1 MDTYGKSAL
10 EIERI
15 KHGLTRKQVGE
26 VLHVSDRTIYD
37 YEHGNTIPAKADTL
51 LALCKLYS
59 LSPGQLREILMD
71 TAQEAQPEQQADLIA
86 LSLDELEE
94 LCDDSSAS
102 DSLDCDSLDELLA
115 AANPIEQIKA
125 YFEDSSVSKYEK
137 IDLLV
142 ETIRQYLLHQS
153 GF

>member
-1 MDTYGKSAL
+1 MDTFGKTPL
-10 EIERI
+10 EVTRI
-15 KHGLTRKQVGE
+15 SKGLSRKEVGKA
-26 VLHVSDRTIYD
+26 LHVSDRTIYE
-37 YEHGNTIPAKADTL
+37 YEHGNTIPTRADTL
-51 LALCKLYS
+51 LALCKLYD
-59 LSPGQLREILMD
+59 LSPGQLRQILVD
-71 TAQEAQPEQQADLIA
+71 TQKEAKEELPFDDNI
-86 LSLDELEE
+86 SLDDLEE

-125 YFEDSSVSKYEK
+125 YFEDNYVSEYDK